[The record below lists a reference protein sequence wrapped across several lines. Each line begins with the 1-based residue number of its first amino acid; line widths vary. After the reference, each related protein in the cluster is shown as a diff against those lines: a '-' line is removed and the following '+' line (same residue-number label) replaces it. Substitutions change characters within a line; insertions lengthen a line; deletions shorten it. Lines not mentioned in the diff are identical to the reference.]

1 MLGRQIVVQSQKV
14 CARLRHVQGSTMVA
28 AHQFELTYV
37 ASQQPSAYTIT
48 QCASTAAQS
57 LRVDPTAGP
66 RLDVDAPLPRFVPQG
81 GSSEQTRIIW
91 QPVAIQQAI
100 DEVKANARAK
110 FDETIEIAINLG
122 TNPKRGDQAVRGTA
136 MLPHGTGKLL
146 RVAAFAEGE
155 DAIAATAAGA
165 DVVGGE
171 ELVQQIQAS
180 GSSSLDFDKAVAVP
194 AMMPKLSKIARILG
208 PRGLMPNPKLGTL
221 STDIK
226 EAIRLLKTGKVEF
239 RADKGAVL
247 HAGCGKVSFSPD
259 KLHSNVGA
267 LCSALL
273 DARPK
278 GVKGSGAS
286 GYLLKAALT
295 STMGV
300 SVPVSV
306 ASLVQAIQAYRSS
319 RK

>member
-1 MLGRQIVVQSQKV
+1 MQLS
-14 CARLRHVQGSTMVA
+14 C
-28 AHQFELTYV
+28 
-37 ASQQPSAYTIT
+37 
-48 QCASTAAQS
+48 
-57 LRVDPTAGP
+57 
-66 RLDVDAPLPRFVPQG
+66 
-81 GSSEQTRIIW
+81 
-91 QPVAIQQAI
+91 
-100 DEVKANARAK
+100 
-110 FDETIEIAINLG
+110 
-122 TNPKRGDQAVRGTA
+122 
-136 MLPHGTGKLL
+136 
-146 RVAAFAEGE
+146 
-155 DAIAATAAGA
+155 AGA

-180 GSSSLDFDKAVAVP
+180 GSSSVDFDKAVAVP
-194 AMMPKLSKIARILG
+194 AMMPKLSKIAKVLG

-247 HAGCGKVSFSPD
+247 HAGCGKASFSPD
-259 KLHSNVGA
+259 KLQSNIGA
-267 LCSALL
+267 LCTALL

-295 STMGV
+295 STMGP

-306 ASLVQAIQAYRSS
+306 PSLVQASQAYRAS